1 MDTDIAGKYRHY
13 KGKEYEVLG
22 GGTHTETNEKLIIY
36 QALYE
41 PFQIWARPYT
51 MFFDTVV
58 VDEQEIPRFAKIEK

>member
-22 GGTHTETNEKLIIY
+22 EGTHTETNEKLIIY